1 MLRFRAVFRLVI
13 EPDPDFSNS
22 LSDIYHFKE
31 GILMAFPFSSNRIRG
46 IRHFGLISRVLIK
59 HGMGEIIDRMK
70 GRTATRIKSG
80 LPDPV
85 RIRRTLEEL
94 GPSFIKLG
102 QLMST
107 RADLFPAEYI
117 DEFTKLQDQVPP
129 VPFDEIRQLIETD
142 LDEPLSQLFA
152 SIEEPALAAASV
164 AQVHTALLKTGEKVA
179 VKVVRPGIEKRI
191 RKDIQVMYYFAARFE
206 RTFDLG
212 RMVGAVNLVKEFERT
227 IFRELDMLIEAGNI
241 ERFTGSFKDVDEIYI
256 PKVHWDYTSRSVLV
270 MEHIDGIKMDR
281 VEEIRS
287 QGIDPKEV
295 AMIGLRSFSRQ
306 LMEAGIFHAD
316 PHPGNTLVMRDGRV
330 GLVDFGIV
338 GYLDEETMMQIAHLF
353 LGFSE
358 HDYDMVMEAFE
369 SAGLVNPRTMDLK
382 NFRADLKDMAEPFY
396 GRSLKTISVKDV
408 YDQVMRLVFK
418 YRIRLPRNLLLLF
431 KTFIQTEALGK
442 ILGSE
447 ASLLEVTKPY
457 AKRLLQKG
465 LEAHK
470 VIKNVGRDAKLFGG
484 YLRQVPQLAHG
495 LFKRLATESP
505 QFEISHAGLEEPSKK
520 FENSINRLTLG
531 IVTAASLIAASLIL
545 NSTRK
550 ILVFEVDFFGVQ
562 TLSVTDVLGFTG
574 YIIAT
579 LLGLWLFFSIIR
591 SGKM

>member
-1 MLRFRAVFRLVI
+1 M
-13 EPDPDFSNS
+13 P
-22 LSDIYHFKE
+22 
-31 GILMAFPFSSNRIRG
+31 FPFSSNRIRG
-46 IRHFGLISRVLIK
+46 IRHFGLISKVLIK
-59 HGMGEIIDRMK
+59 HGMGEIADRMK
-70 GRTATRIKSG
+70 GRTTTRIRSG
-80 LPDPV
+80 LPDPA

-107 RADLFPAEYI
+107 RADLFPSEYI
-117 DEFTKLQDQVPP
+117 DELTKLQDQVPP
-129 VPFDEIRQLIETD
+129 VAFDEIRQLIETE
-142 LDEPLSQLFA
+142 LGEPLEQLFS
-152 SIEEPALAAASV
+152 SIDEEALAAASV
-164 AQVHTALLKTGEKVA
+164 AQVHTARLKTGEKVA
-179 VKVVRPGIEKRI
+179 VKVIRPGIEKRI

-212 RMVGAVNLVKEFERT
+212 RVIGAVNLVKEFERT

-241 ERFTGSFKDVDEIYI
+241 ERFARSFEDVDEIYI

-270 MEHIDGIKMDR
+270 MELIDGIKMDR
-281 VEEIRS
+281 VEAIRD

-306 LMEAGIFHAD
+306 LMEFGFFHAD
-316 PHPGNTLVMRDGRV
+316 PHPGNTIVMLDGRV
-330 GLVDFGIV
+330 SLVDFGIV

-369 SAGLVNPRTMDLK
+369 SAGLINPRTMDMK
-382 NFRADLKDMAEPFY
+382 RFRADLKDMAEPFY

-431 KTFIQTEALGK
+431 KTFIQTESLGK
-442 ILGSE
+442 ILGSD
-447 ASLLEVTKPY
+447 ASLLEVTRPY

-484 YLRQVPQLAHG
+484 YLRQVPHLAHG
-495 LFKRLATESP
+495 LIKRLATESP
-505 QFEISHAGLEEPSKK
+505 QVEISHAGLDTPSKK
-520 FENSINRLTLG
+520 FENSLNRLTLG

-550 ILVFEVDFFGVQ
+550 IIVFEIDFLGVHS
-562 TLSVTDVLGFTG
+562 LSVTDVLGFTG

-579 LLGLWLFFSIIR
+579 VLGLWLFFSIIR

>member
-1 MLRFRAVFRLVI
+1 
-13 EPDPDFSNS
+13 
-22 LSDIYHFKE
+22 
-31 GILMAFPFSSNRIRG
+31 
-46 IRHFGLISRVLIK
+46 
-59 HGMGEIIDRMK
+59 
-70 GRTATRIKSG
+70 
-80 LPDPV
+80 
-85 RIRRTLEEL
+85 
-94 GPSFIKLG
+94 
-102 QLMST
+102 
-107 RADLFPAEYI
+107 
-117 DEFTKLQDQVPP
+117 
-129 VPFDEIRQLIETD
+129 
-142 LDEPLSQLFA
+142 
-152 SIEEPALAAASV
+152 
-164 AQVHTALLKTGEKVA
+164 
-179 VKVVRPGIEKRI
+179 
-191 RKDIQVMYYFAARFE
+191 MYYFAARFE

-212 RMVGAVNLVKEFERT
+212 RVVGAVNLVKEFERT

-330 GLVDFGIV
+330 SLVDFGIV

-382 NFRADLKDMAEPFY
+382 NFRTDLKDMAEPFY

-495 LFKRLATESP
+495 LFKRLATEAP

-520 FENSINRLTLG
+520 FENSLNRLTLG

-545 NSTRK
+545 NSTRQ
-550 ILVFEVDFFGVQ
+550 ILVFQIDFFGMQ